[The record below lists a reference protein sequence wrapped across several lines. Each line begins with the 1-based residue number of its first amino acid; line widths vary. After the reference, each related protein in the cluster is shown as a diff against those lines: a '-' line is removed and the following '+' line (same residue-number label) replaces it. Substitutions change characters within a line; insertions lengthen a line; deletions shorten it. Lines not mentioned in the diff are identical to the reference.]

1 MTAIDKSEILKEI
14 KLLKGVSDNAQDD
27 LLNLTIKESTE
38 RILAFVN
45 RYSETS
51 ITEIPNNAAYIVR
64 DVAVKRFN
72 KLNSEG
78 TKADSEEGRAF
89 TWEDNYLSEDD
100 KQVLISL
107 ATKKRARGV
116 ARFI

>member
-1 MTAIDKSEILKEI
+1 MTAIDTNEILKEI
-14 KLLKGVSDNAQDD
+14 KLLKGVSDTAQDD
-27 LLNLTIKESTE
+27 LLNLTIKESME

-64 DVAVKRFN
+64 DVAIKRFN

-78 TKADSEEGRAF
+78 AKADSEEGRSF
-89 TWEDNYLSEDD
+89 TWDDDYLTEDD
-100 KQVLISL
+100 RQALISL
-107 ATKKRARGV
+107 ATKRQARGI

>member
-1 MTAIDKSEILKEI
+1 MTAIDTNEILKEI
-14 KLLKGVSDNAQDD
+14 KLLKGVSDTAQDD

-38 RILAFVN
+38 RILAFIN

-78 TKADSEEGRAF
+78 AKADSEEGRAF

-107 ATKKRARGV
+107 ATKRRARGV

>member
-100 KQVLISL
+100 KQVLMSL
-107 ATKKRARGV
+107 ATKKRARGI

>member
-1 MTAIDKSEILKEI
+1 MAIDKIEILKEI
-14 KLLKGVSDNAQDD
+14 KLLKGVSDIAQDD
-27 LLNLTIKESTE
+27 LLNLTIKESIE
-38 RILAFVN
+38 RILAFIN

-51 ITEIPNNAAYIVR
+51 IKDIPNEVSYIVR
-64 DVAVKRFN
+64 DVVVKRFN

-78 TKADSEEGRAF
+78 AKADSEEGRAF

-107 ATKKRARGV
+107 ATKRRARGV

>member
-1 MTAIDKSEILKEI
+1 MAIDKTEILKEV
-14 KLLKGVSDNAQDD
+14 KLLKGVSDTAQDD
-27 LLNLTIKESTE
+27 LLNLTIKESIE

-78 TKADSEEGRAF
+78 AKADSEEGRAF

-116 ARFI
+116 AHFI

>member
-1 MTAIDKSEILKEI
+1 MAIDKIEILKEV

-27 LLNLTIKESTE
+27 LLNLTIKESIE
-38 RILAFVN
+38 RILAFIN

-78 TKADSEEGRAF
+78 AKADSEEGREF
-89 TWEDNYLSEDD
+89 TWEDSYLSEDD

-107 ATKKRARGV
+107 ASKRKTRGI

>member
-1 MTAIDKSEILKEI
+1 MDTNEILKEI
-14 KLLKGVSDNAQDD
+14 KLLKGVSDTAQDD
-27 LLNLTIKESTE
+27 LLNLTIKESME

-64 DVAVKRFN
+64 DVAIKRFN

-78 TKADSEEGRAF
+78 AKADSEEGRSF
-89 TWEDNYLSEDD
+89 TWDDDYLTEDD
-100 KQVLISL
+100 RQALISL
-107 ATKKRARGV
+107 ATKRQARGI

>member
-1 MTAIDKSEILKEI
+1 MAIDTNEILKEI
-14 KLLKGVSDNAQDD
+14 KLLKGVSDTAQDD
-27 LLNLTIKESTE
+27 LLDLTIKESVE
-38 RILAFVN
+38 RILAFIN

-72 KLNSEG
+72 KLNFEG
-78 TKADSEEGRAF
+78 AKADSEEGRAF

>member
-1 MTAIDKSEILKEI
+1 MAIDKTEILKEV

-27 LLNLTIKESTE
+27 LLDLTIKESTE

-51 ITEIPNNAAYIVR
+51 ITEIPDNAAYIVR
-64 DVAVKRFN
+64 DVAIKRFN

-78 TKADSEEGRAF
+78 AKADSEEGRAF
-89 TWEDNYLSEDD
+89 TWEDSYLSEDD

-107 ATKKRARGV
+107 ATKQRARGV

>member
-51 ITEIPNNAAYIVR
+51 ITEIQNNAAYIVR

-100 KQVLISL
+100 KQVLMSL
-107 ATKKRARGV
+107 ATKKRARGI

>member
-1 MTAIDKSEILKEI
+1 MDTDEVLKEI
-14 KLLKGVSDNAQDD
+14 KLLKGVSDNAQDE
-27 LLNLTIKESTE
+27 LLDLTIKESIE

-45 RYSETS
+45 RYSESS
-51 ITEIPNNAAYIVR
+51 ISEIPNNVAYIVR

-78 TKADSEEGRAF
+78 AKADSEEGRTF

>member
-1 MTAIDKSEILKEI
+1 MAIDTNEILKEI
-14 KLLKGVSDNAQDD
+14 KLLKGVSDTAQDD
-27 LLNLTIKESTE
+27 LLNLTIKESIE

-45 RYSETS
+45 RYSESS
-51 ITEIPNNAAYIVR
+51 ITEIPNSAAYIVR

-78 TKADSEEGRAF
+78 SKADSEEGRAF
-89 TWEDNYLSEDD
+89 TWENNYLSEDD

>member
-1 MTAIDKSEILKEI
+1 MAIDTNEILKEI
-14 KLLKGVSDNAQDD
+14 KLLKGVSDTAQDD
-27 LLNLTIKESTE
+27 LLDLTIKESVE
-38 RILAFVN
+38 RILAFIN

-78 TKADSEEGRAF
+78 AKADSEEGRAF

>member
-1 MTAIDKSEILKEI
+1 MAIDKTEILKEV

-27 LLNLTIKESTE
+27 LLDLTIKESTE

-51 ITEIPNNAAYIVR
+51 ITEIPDNAAYIVR
-64 DVAVKRFN
+64 DVAIKRFN

-78 TKADSEEGRAF
+78 AKVDSEEGRAF
-89 TWEDNYLSEDD
+89 TWEDSYLSEDD

>member
-1 MTAIDKSEILKEI
+1 MTAIDTNEILKEI
-14 KLLKGVSDNAQDD
+14 KLLKGVSDTAQDD
-27 LLNLTIKESTE
+27 LLNLTIKESIE
-38 RILAFVN
+38 RILALVN

-107 ATKKRARGV
+107 ATKRRARGV

>member
-1 MTAIDKSEILKEI
+1 MTAIDTDKILKEI
-14 KLLKGVSDNAQDD
+14 KLLKGVSDIAQDD
-27 LLNLTIKESTE
+27 LLNLTIKESIE
-38 RILAFVN
+38 RILAFIN

-51 ITEIPNNAAYIVR
+51 ITEIPNNAAYIIR

-72 KLNSEG
+72 RLNSEG

-89 TWEDNYLSEDD
+89 TWEDSYLSEDD

-107 ATKKRARGV
+107 ATKRRARGV

>member
-1 MTAIDKSEILKEI
+1 MAIDKIEILKEV

-27 LLNLTIKESTE
+27 LLNLIIKESTD
-38 RILAFVN
+38 RILDFIN
-45 RYSETS
+45 RYSEAS
-51 ITEIPNNAAYIVR
+51 IIEIPNEVSYIVR
-64 DVAVKRFN
+64 DVVVKRFN

-78 TKADSEEGRAF
+78 AKADSEEGRAF

-107 ATKKRARGV
+107 ASKRKARGI

>member
-1 MTAIDKSEILKEI
+1 MTAIDTNEILKEI
-14 KLLKGVSDNAQDD
+14 KLLKGVSDTAQDD
-27 LLNLTIKESTE
+27 LLNLTIKESIE

-78 TKADSEEGRAF
+78 AKADSEEGRAF

>member
-1 MTAIDKSEILKEI
+1 MTAIDTSQILTEI
-14 KLLKGVSDNAQDD
+14 KLLKGVSDTTQDD

-38 RILAFVN
+38 RILAFIN
-45 RYSETS
+45 RYSDTA
-51 ITEIPNNAAYIVR
+51 TEEVPAQAAYIVR

-78 TKADSEEGRAF
+78 AKQDSEEGRSF
-89 TWEDNYLSEDD
+89 NWETDYLTEDD
-100 KQVLISL
+100 KQTLISL
-107 ATKKRARGV
+107 ATKRQARGV

>member
-1 MTAIDKSEILKEI
+1 MTAIDTDEILKEI
-14 KLLKGVSDNAQDD
+14 KLLKGVSDIAQDD
-27 LLNLTIKESTE
+27 LLNLTIKESIE
-38 RILAFVN
+38 RILAFIN

-78 TKADSEEGRAF
+78 AKADSEEGRAF

-107 ATKKRARGV
+107 ATKRRARGV

>member
-1 MTAIDKSEILKEI
+1 MAAIDTNEILKEI

-27 LLNLTIKESTE
+27 LLDLIIKESTE

-45 RYSETS
+45 RYSESS
-51 ITEIPNNAAYIVR
+51 ITEIPNSAAYIVR
-64 DVAVKRFN
+64 DVAIKRFN

-78 TKADSEEGRAF
+78 AKADSEEGRAF
-89 TWEDNYLSEDD
+89 TWEDSYLSDDD
-100 KQVLISL
+100 KQTLISL
-107 ATKKRARGV
+107 ASKRKARGI

>member
-1 MTAIDKSEILKEI
+1 MTAIDTDKILKEI
-14 KLLKGVSDNAQDD
+14 KLLKGVSDTAQDD

-64 DVAVKRFN
+64 DVAIKRFN

-78 TKADSEEGRAF
+78 AKADSEEGRTF
-89 TWEDNYLSEDD
+89 TWEDSYLSEDD
-100 KQVLISL
+100 KQTLISL
-107 ATKKRARGV
+107 ATKRQARGI

>member
-1 MTAIDKSEILKEI
+1 MTAIDTDEILKEI
-14 KLLKGVSDNAQDD
+14 KLLKGVSDIAQDD
-27 LLNLTIKESTE
+27 LLNLTIKESIE
-38 RILAFVN
+38 RILAFIN

-107 ATKKRARGV
+107 ATKRRARGV
-116 ARFI
+116 AHFI

>member
-1 MTAIDKSEILKEI
+1 MAIDTNEILKEI
-14 KLLKGVSDNAQDD
+14 KLLKGVSDTAQDD
-27 LLNLTIKESTE
+27 LLNLTIKESIE

-51 ITEIPNNAAYIVR
+51 ITEIPNNAVYIVR

-78 TKADSEEGRAF
+78 AKADSEEGRAF

-107 ATKKRARGV
+107 ATKKRARGI

>member
-1 MTAIDKSEILKEI
+1 MAIDKIEILKEV

-27 LLNLTIKESTE
+27 LLNLIIKESTD
-38 RILAFVN
+38 RILAFIN
-45 RYSETS
+45 RYSEAS
-51 ITEIPNNAAYIVR
+51 IIEIPNEVSYIVR
-64 DVAVKRFN
+64 DVVVKRFN

-78 TKADSEEGRAF
+78 AKADSEEGRAF

-107 ATKKRARGV
+107 ASKRKARGI

>member
-1 MTAIDKSEILKEI
+1 MTAIDTNEILEEI

-27 LLNLTIKESTE
+27 LLNLTIKESIE

-51 ITEIPNNAAYIVR
+51 ITEIPSNAAYIVR

-78 TKADSEEGRAF
+78 AKADSEEGRAF

-107 ATKKRARGV
+107 ATKKRTRGV

>member
-1 MTAIDKSEILKEI
+1 MAIDTNEILKEI
-14 KLLKGVSDNAQDD
+14 KLLKGVSDTAQDD
-27 LLNLTIKESTE
+27 LLNLTIKESIE

-78 TKADSEEGRAF
+78 AKADSEEGRAF

>member
-1 MTAIDKSEILKEI
+1 MTAIDTDEILKEI
-14 KLLKGVSDNAQDD
+14 KLLKGVSDIAQDD
-27 LLNLTIKESTE
+27 LLNLTIKESIE
-38 RILAFVN
+38 RILAFIN

-78 TKADSEEGRAF
+78 AKADSEEGRAF

-107 ATKKRARGV
+107 AKKRRARGV

>member
-1 MTAIDKSEILKEI
+1 MTAIDTNEILKEI
-14 KLLKGVSDNAQDD
+14 KLLKGVSDTAQDD
-27 LLNLTIKESTE
+27 LLNLTIKESIE
-38 RILAFVN
+38 RILAFIN

-78 TKADSEEGRAF
+78 AKADSEEGRAF

-107 ATKKRARGV
+107 ATKRRSRGV

>member
-1 MTAIDKSEILKEI
+1 MAIDTNEILKEI
-14 KLLKGVSDNAQDD
+14 KLLKGVSDTAQDD
-27 LLNLTIKESTE
+27 LLNLTIKESIE

-78 TKADSEEGRAF
+78 AKADSEEGRVF

>member
-51 ITEIPNNAAYIVR
+51 ITEIPSNAAYIVC

-78 TKADSEEGRAF
+78 AKADSEEGRAF

-107 ATKKRARGV
+107 ATKKRTRGV

>member
-1 MTAIDKSEILKEI
+1 MTAIDTNEILKEI
-14 KLLKGVSDNAQDD
+14 KLLKGVSDTAQDD
-27 LLNLTIKESTE
+27 LLNLTIKESIE
-38 RILAFVN
+38 RILAFIN

-78 TKADSEEGRAF
+78 AKADSEEGRAF

>member
-1 MTAIDKSEILKEI
+1 MAIDKTEILKEV

-27 LLNLTIKESTE
+27 LLDLTIKESTE

-51 ITEIPNNAAYIVR
+51 ITEIPDNAAYIVR
-64 DVAVKRFN
+64 DVAIKRFN

-78 TKADSEEGRAF
+78 AKADSEEGRAF
-89 TWEDNYLSEDD
+89 TWEDSYLSEDD

>member
-1 MTAIDKSEILKEI
+1 MTAIDTDEILKEI
-14 KLLKGVSDNAQDD
+14 KFLKGVSDTAQDD
-27 LLNLTIKESTE
+27 LLNLTIKESVE

-45 RYSETS
+45 RYSESS
-51 ITEIPNNAAYIVR
+51 IAEIPDSVAYIVR

-78 TKADSEEGRAF
+78 AKADSEEGRAF
-89 TWEDNYLSEDD
+89 TWEDSYLSEDD
-100 KQVLISL
+100 KQVLISF
-107 ATKKRARGV
+107 ASKRKARGI